1 MRTCLEI
8 TVGSTSGA
16 GERWS
21 QTPSTPPCHP
31 TTSQTCQVALKAC
44 ADGGRIVLVGMG
56 QEEMTVGLTEA
67 CIREVDIVG
76 SFRWARGRQAGR
88 TRSDDASAG

>member
-1 MRTCLEI
+1 MHQNPAHKKNKRPHL
-8 TVGSTSGA
+8 
-16 GERWS
+16 
-21 QTPSTPPCHP
+21 PSHHLP
-31 TTSQTCQVALKAC
+31 QTCQVALKAC

-76 SFRWARGRQAGR
+76 SFRCGRREADGQNEIR
-88 TRSDDASAG
+88 